1 MLSGDNYPRL
11 NNAWARDA
19 TLDSERTYHNRST
32 ARHDL
37 KIFLHSFSATAP
49 QRSHVHCGLRM
60 PTFAAVDIGSNS
72 VRLKIARL
80 QNGRLRSLHEDRE
93 VTRLGE
99 GAFRSGFLT
108 PESMAETVKVLR
120 RFHRA
125 TQQIVTD
132 TVRVVATSALR
143 DARNSQAFL
152 EWVGSATVWRV
163 EIISGVEEAR
173 LIHLGLVSGSR
184 VDSYPTLMMD
194 LGGGSCEL
202 TVTHG
207 GHIRDAVSLP
217 LGAVR
222 LTDEFLRHDP
232 VRKGEL
238 KRLRGF
244 VAREVDRI
252 ATRIAAA
259 RIKNVIA
266 TSGTAA
272 ALAAVA
278 THLRRGTGRQRAIV
292 SQAEMT
298 RIAKRLSR
306 IPVAERRKIE
316 GIGPRR
322 AEIIVA
328 GALVYN
334 ELMERCHL
342 RMFRYSPL
350 GLRDGIL
357 AQMAADYDRSTRSG
371 KQIESERWESIM
383 KAVDHYGVDRKHA
396 MDVRDAAMLLFSS
409 LRSVHRLPPEYRE
422 WLSAAAML
430 YEVGD
435 YVNRNGR
442 HRHTYYI
449 ISNSEIL
456 GYTPQQRRLIAA
468 IARYLGNS
476 RPTTE
481 DGPMKNVDPVDRGGV
496 QKAILLLRL
505 ARALNLGRSRAVQK
519 VRVGLRPAEV
529 KLTLL
534 PRRRMGVDL
543 EMWAIEKDRDYFRE
557 VFGRELSTA
566 VS

>member
-1 MLSGDNYPRL
+1 
-11 NNAWARDA
+11 
-19 TLDSERTYHNRST
+19 
-32 ARHDL
+32 
-37 KIFLHSFSATAP
+37 
-49 QRSHVHCGLRM
+49 M

-80 QNGRLRSLHEDRE
+80 QAGRLRALHEDRE

-99 GAFRSGFLT
+99 GVFGSGFLT
-108 PESMAETVKVLR
+108 PDSIAETVKVLR

-132 TVRVVATSALR
+132 SVRVVATSALR

-152 EWVGSATVWRV
+152 EWVRSATGWRV

-173 LIHLGLVSGSR
+173 LIHLGLVSSAR
-184 VDSYPTLMMD
+184 VDRSPTLMMD

-202 TVTHG
+202 TVTQG

-222 LTDEFLRHDP
+222 LTNEFLRHDP
-232 VRKGEL
+232 IRKGEL

-244 VAREVDRI
+244 ITREVNRIIDRI
-252 ATRIAAA
+252 STAKL
-259 RIKNVIA
+259 KNVIA

-278 THLRRGTGRQRAIV
+278 SHLRRGASRQRLIV
-292 SQAEMT
+292 SSAEMK
-298 RIAKRLSR
+298 RIAKRLAR
-306 IPVAERRKIE
+306 LPVAERRKIQ
-316 GIGPRR
+316 GIGPKR

-328 GALVYN
+328 GATVYQ
-334 ELMERCHL
+334 ELLDRL
-342 RMFRYSPL
+342 RLKGFRYSPL

-371 KQIESERWESIM
+371 RQVEFERWESIM
-383 KAVDHYGVDRKHA
+383 TAVNHYRVDRKHA
-396 MDVRDAAMLLFSS
+396 LDVRNAATLLFSA
-409 LRSVHRLPPEYRE
+409 LRSLHRLPPEYRE

-442 HRHTYYI
+442 HRHTHYI

-456 GYTPQQRRLIAA
+456 GYTPQQRRIIAA
-468 IARYLGNS
+468 IARYLGKS
-476 RPTTE
+476 RPAME
-481 DGPMKNVDPVDRGGV
+481 DGPMKLLDPGDRADV

-505 ARALNLGRSRAVQK
+505 ARALNLGRSRAVER
-519 VRVGLRPAEV
+519 VRVGVRSAEV
-529 KLTLL
+529 KLTLV

-543 EMWAIEKDRDYFRE
+543 ELWAIEKERDYFRE

-566 VS
+566 AS

>member
-1 MLSGDNYPRL
+1 
-11 NNAWARDA
+11 
-19 TLDSERTYHNRST
+19 
-32 ARHDL
+32 
-37 KIFLHSFSATAP
+37 
-49 QRSHVHCGLRM
+49 M

-80 QNGRLRSLHEDRE
+80 QGGRLRAVHEDRE

-99 GAFRSGFLT
+99 GVFRSGFLT

-120 RFHRA
+120 RFHRS

-152 EWVGSATVWRV
+152 EWVRSATGWRV

-173 LIHLGLVSGSR
+173 LIHLGLVSSPR
-184 VDSYPTLMMD
+184 ADRASALMID

-202 TVTHG
+202 TVSQG

-232 VRKGEL
+232 ARKGEL
-238 KRLRGF
+238 KRLRGL
-244 VAREVDRI
+244 VAREVGRI
-252 ATRIAAA
+252 ADRIAAA

-278 THLRRGTGRQRAIV
+278 THLRRGRNRQRSLV
-292 SQAEMT
+292 TRAEMA
-298 RIAKRLSR
+298 RIAKRLAR
-306 IPVAERRKIE
+306 LPVAERRKIQ

-328 GALVYN
+328 GAMVYH
-334 ELMERCHL
+334 ELLERL
-342 RMFRYSPL
+342 RLKGFRYSPL

-371 KQIESERWESIM
+371 RQVESERWESIM
-383 KAVDHYGVDRKHA
+383 KAVDHYRVDRKHA
-396 MDVRDAAMLLFSS
+396 LDVRDSAMLLFSA
-409 LRSVHRLPPEYRE
+409 LRSVHRLPVEYRE
-422 WLSAAAML
+422 WISAAAML

-442 HRHTYYI
+442 HRHAHYI

-468 IARYLGNS
+468 IARYLGKS
-476 RPTTE
+476 RPATD
-481 DGPMKNVDPVDRGGV
+481 DGPMKVIETADRANV

-519 VRVGLRPAEV
+519 VRIGLRSAEV
-529 KLTLL
+529 KLTLV

-543 EMWAIEKDRDYFRE
+543 ELWAVEKECDYFRE
-557 VFGRELSTA
+557 VFGRELVTA

>member
-1 MLSGDNYPRL
+1 
-11 NNAWARDA
+11 
-19 TLDSERTYHNRST
+19 
-32 ARHDL
+32 
-37 KIFLHSFSATAP
+37 
-49 QRSHVHCGLRM
+49 M

-80 QNGRLRSLHEDRE
+80 QAGRLRALHEDRE

-99 GAFRSGFLT
+99 GVFGSGFLT
-108 PESMAETVKVLR
+108 PDSIAETVKVLR

-132 TVRVVATSALR
+132 SVRVVATSALR

-152 EWVGSATVWRV
+152 EWVRSATGWRV

-173 LIHLGLVSGSR
+173 LIHLGLVSSGR
-184 VDSYPTLMMD
+184 VDRSPTLMMD

-202 TVTHG
+202 TVSQG

-222 LTDEFLRHDP
+222 LTNEFLRHDP
-232 VRKGEL
+232 TRKGEL

-244 VAREVDRI
+244 VTREVNRIIDRI
-252 ATRIAAA
+252 ATAKV
-259 RIKNVIA
+259 KNVIA

-272 ALAAVA
+272 ALVAVA
-278 THLRRGTGRQRAIV
+278 SHLRHGASRQRLIV
-292 SQAEMT
+292 SYAEMT
-298 RIAKRLSR
+298 RIAKRLAR
-306 IPVAERRKIE
+306 LPVAERSKIE

-328 GALVYN
+328 GATVYQ
-334 ELMERCHL
+334 ELLDRL
-342 RMFRYSPL
+342 RLKGFRYSPL

-371 KQIESERWESIM
+371 RQIEFERWESIM
-383 KAVDHYGVDRKHA
+383 NAVDHYRVDRKHA
-396 MDVRDAAMLLFSS
+396 LDVRDAATLLFLA
-409 LRSVHRLPPEYRE
+409 LRSLHRLPPEYRE

-442 HRHTYYI
+442 HRHTHYI

-456 GYTPQQRRLIAA
+456 GYTPQQRRIIAA
-468 IARYLGNS
+468 IARYLGKS
-476 RPTTE
+476 RPALE
-481 DGPMKNVDPVDRGGV
+481 DGPMKLLDPGDRLNV

-505 ARALNLGRSRAVQK
+505 ARALNLGRSRAVEK
-519 VRVGLRPAEV
+519 TRVGVRSGEV
-529 KLTLL
+529 KLTLV

-543 EMWAIEKDRDYFRE
+543 ELWAIEKERDYFRE

>member
-1 MLSGDNYPRL
+1 
-11 NNAWARDA
+11 
-19 TLDSERTYHNRST
+19 
-32 ARHDL
+32 
-37 KIFLHSFSATAP
+37 
-49 QRSHVHCGLRM
+49 M

-80 QNGRLRSLHEDRE
+80 QAGRLRALHEDRE

-99 GAFRSGFLT
+99 GVFGSGFLT
-108 PESMAETVKVLR
+108 PDSIAETVKVLR

-132 TVRVVATSALR
+132 SVRVVATSALR

-152 EWVGSATVWRV
+152 EWVRSATGWRV

-173 LIHLGLVSGSR
+173 LIHLGIVASGR
-184 VDSYPTLMMD
+184 VDRSPTLMMD

-202 TVTHG
+202 TVSHG

-222 LTDEFLRHDP
+222 LSNEFLRHDP
-232 VRKGEL
+232 IRKGEL

-244 VAREVDRI
+244 IAREVNRVIDRI
-252 ATRIAAA
+252 PAAK
-259 RIKNVIA
+259 IKKVIA

-278 THLRRGTGRQRAIV
+278 SHLRRGASRQRLMV
-292 SQAEMT
+292 SRAEMD
-298 RIAKRLSR
+298 RIAKRLAR
-306 IPVAERRKIE
+306 LPVAERRKIE

-328 GALVYN
+328 GATVYQ
-334 ELMERCHL
+334 ELLDRL
-342 RMFRYSPL
+342 RLKGFRYSPL

-371 KQIESERWESIM
+371 RQIEFERWESIM
-383 KAVDHYGVDRKHA
+383 TAVDHYRVDRKHA
-396 MDVRDAAMLLFSS
+396 LDVRDSATTLFSA
-409 LRSVHRLPPEYRE
+409 LRSLHRLPPEYRE

-442 HRHTYYI
+442 HRHTHYI

-456 GYTPQQRRLIAA
+456 GYTPQQRRTIAA
-468 IARYLGNS
+468 IARYLGKS
-476 RPTTE
+476 RPALE
-481 DGPMKNVDPVDRGGV
+481 DGPMKLLDPGDRADV

-505 ARALNLGRSRAVQK
+505 ARALNLGRSRAVEK
-519 VRVGLRPAEV
+519 VRVGVRSAEV
-529 KLTLL
+529 KLTLV

-543 EMWAIEKDRDYFRE
+543 ELWAIEKERDYFRE

-566 VS
+566 AS

>member
-1 MLSGDNYPRL
+1 
-11 NNAWARDA
+11 
-19 TLDSERTYHNRST
+19 
-32 ARHDL
+32 
-37 KIFLHSFSATAP
+37 
-49 QRSHVHCGLRM
+49 M

-80 QNGRLRSLHEDRE
+80 QAGRLRALHEDRE

-99 GAFRSGFLT
+99 GVFGSGFLT
-108 PESMAETVKVLR
+108 PDSIAETVKVLR

-132 TVRVVATSALR
+132 SVRIVATSALR

-152 EWVGSATVWRV
+152 EWVRSATGWRV

-173 LIHLGLVSGSR
+173 LIHLGLVSSGR
-184 VDSYPTLMMD
+184 VDRSPTLMMD

-202 TVTHG
+202 TVSQG

-222 LTDEFLRHDP
+222 LTNEFLRHDP
-232 VRKGEL
+232 ARKGEL

-244 VAREVDRI
+244 ITREVNRVIDRI
-252 ATRIAAA
+252 PTAKV
-259 RIKNVIA
+259 KNVIA

-278 THLRRGTGRQRAIV
+278 SHLRRGASRQRLVV
-292 SQAEMT
+292 SSAEMK
-298 RIAKRLSR
+298 RIAKRLAR
-306 IPVAERRKIE
+306 LPVAERRKIE

-328 GALVYN
+328 GATVYQ
-334 ELMERCHL
+334 ELLDRL
-342 RMFRYSPL
+342 RLKGFRYSPL

-371 KQIESERWESIM
+371 RQIESERWESIM
-383 KAVDHYGVDRKHA
+383 NAIDHYRVDRKHA
-396 MDVRDAAMLLFSS
+396 LDVRDHATLLFSS
-409 LRSVHRLPPEYRE
+409 LRSLHRLPPEYRE

-442 HRHTYYI
+442 HRHAHYI

-456 GYTPQQRRLIAA
+456 GYTPQQRRIIGA
-468 IARYLGNS
+468 IARYLGKS
-476 RPTTE
+476 RPAME
-481 DGPMKNVDPVDRGGV
+481 DGPMKLLDPGDRAEV

-505 ARALNLGRSRAVQK
+505 ARALNLGRSRAVER
-519 VRVGLRPAEV
+519 VRVGLRSAEV
-529 KLTLL
+529 KLTLV

-543 EMWAIEKDRDYFRE
+543 ELWAIEKERDYFRE

>member
-1 MLSGDNYPRL
+1 
-11 NNAWARDA
+11 
-19 TLDSERTYHNRST
+19 
-32 ARHDL
+32 
-37 KIFLHSFSATAP
+37 
-49 QRSHVHCGLRM
+49 M

-80 QNGRLRSLHEDRE
+80 QAGRLRPLHEDRE
-93 VTRLGE
+93 VTRLGQ
-99 GAFRSGFLT
+99 GVFISGFLT

-132 TVRVVATSALR
+132 SVRVVATSALR

-152 EWVGSATVWRV
+152 EWVRSATGWRM

-173 LIHLGLVSGSR
+173 LIHLGLVTSPR
-184 VDSYPTLMMD
+184 VDRAPTLMMD

-202 TVTHG
+202 TVSQRG
-207 GHIRDAVSLP
+207 RIRDAVSLP

-222 LTDEFLRHDP
+222 LSNEFLLHDP
-232 VRKGEL
+232 ARKSEL
-238 KRLRGF
+238 TQLRGF
-244 VAREVDRI
+244 ITREVNKVVERI
-252 ATRIAAA
+252 TTAKV
-259 RIKNVIA
+259 KNVIA

-278 THLRRGTGRQRAIV
+278 SHLNRGRGTRSMV
-292 SQAEMT
+292 SRTDMR
-298 RIAKRLSR
+298 RIAKRLSKLP
-306 IPVAERRKIE
+306 IAERRKIE

-328 GALVYN
+328 GAAVYYELV
-334 ELMERCHL
+334 ERLHL
-342 RMFRYSPL
+342 KGFRYSPL

-357 AQMAADYDRSTRSG
+357 AQMAAEYDRSTRSG
-371 KQIESERWESIM
+371 RQIEFERWESIM
-383 KAVDHYGVDRKHA
+383 NAVAHYHIDRKHA
-396 MDVRDAAMLLFSS
+396 LDVRDSASLLFSA
-409 LRSVHRLPPEYRE
+409 LRSLHGLPNEYQE

-442 HRHTYYI
+442 HRHTHYI

-456 GYTPQQRRLIAA
+456 GYTPPQRRIIAA
-468 IARYLGNS
+468 IARYLGKS
-476 RPTTE
+476 KPATD
-481 DGPMKNVDPVDRGGV
+481 DGPMKLVESAERPDVE
-496 QKAILLLRL
+496 KAIVLLRL
-505 ARALNLGRSRAVQK
+505 ARALNLGRSRAVEK
-519 VRVGLRPAEV
+519 VRIAVRSAEV
-529 KLTLL
+529 KLTLV

-543 EMWAIEKDRDYFRE
+543 EVWAIQKEGAYFRE

-566 VS
+566 LS

>member
-1 MLSGDNYPRL
+1 
-11 NNAWARDA
+11 
-19 TLDSERTYHNRST
+19 
-32 ARHDL
+32 
-37 KIFLHSFSATAP
+37 
-49 QRSHVHCGLRM
+49 M

-80 QNGRLRSLHEDRE
+80 QGGRLRALHEDRE

-99 GAFRSGFLT
+99 GVFGSGFLT
-108 PESMAETVKVLR
+108 PDSIAETVKVLR

-132 TVRVVATSALR
+132 SVRVVATSALR

-152 EWVGSATVWRV
+152 QWVRSATGWRV

-173 LIHLGLVSGSR
+173 LIHLGLVSSGR
-184 VDSYPTLMMD
+184 VDRSPTLMMD

-202 TVTHG
+202 TVTQG

-222 LTDEFLRHDP
+222 LTNEFLHHDP
-232 VRKGEL
+232 SRKGEL

-244 VAREVDRI
+244 VTREVNRIIDRI
-252 ATRIAAA
+252 ATAKV
-259 RIKNVIA
+259 KNVIA

-278 THLRRGTGRQRAIV
+278 SHLRRGASGQRLMV
-292 SQAEMT
+292 SSAEMK
-298 RIAKRLSR
+298 RIAKRLAR
-306 IPVAERRKIE
+306 LPVAERRKIE

-328 GALVYN
+328 GATVYQ
-334 ELMERCHL
+334 ELLDRL
-342 RMFRYSPL
+342 RLKGFRYSPL

-371 KQIESERWESIM
+371 RQIEFERWESIM
-383 KAVDHYGVDRKHA
+383 TAVDHYRVDRKHA
-396 MDVRDAAMLLFSS
+396 LDVRDSATLLFSA
-409 LRSVHRLPPEYRE
+409 LRSLHRLPPEYRE

-442 HRHTYYI
+442 HRHTHYI

-468 IARYLGNS
+468 VARYLGKS
-476 RPTTE
+476 RPTLE
-481 DGPMKNVDPVDRGGV
+481 DGPMKLLDPGDRADV

-505 ARALNLGRSRAVQK
+505 ARALNLGRSRAVER
-519 VRVGLRPAEV
+519 VRVVVRSAEV
-529 KLTLL
+529 KLTLV

-543 EMWAIEKDRDYFRE
+543 ELWAIEKERDYFRE

-566 VS
+566 AS

>member
-1 MLSGDNYPRL
+1 
-11 NNAWARDA
+11 
-19 TLDSERTYHNRST
+19 
-32 ARHDL
+32 
-37 KIFLHSFSATAP
+37 
-49 QRSHVHCGLRM
+49 M

-80 QNGRLRSLHEDRE
+80 QSGRLRPIHEDRE

-99 GAFRSGFLT
+99 GVFRSGFLT

-120 RFHRA
+120 RFHRT
-125 TQQIVTD
+125 TQQVVTD
-132 TVRVVATSALR
+132 SVRVVATSALR

-152 EWVGSATVWRV
+152 EWVRSATGWRV
-163 EIISGVEEAR
+163 EIVSGVEEAR

-184 VDSYPTLMMD
+184 VDRAPTLMID

-202 TVTHG
+202 TVSQG

-222 LTDEFLRHDP
+222 LTDEFLNHDP
-232 VRKGEL
+232 ARKGEL

-244 VAREVDRI
+244 VTREVGK
-252 ATRIAAA
+252 IAARMA
-259 RIKNVIA
+259 AAHVKNVIA

-278 THLRRGTGRQRAIV
+278 SHLRRDNNRRRLIV
-292 SQAEMT
+292 SRAEMT

-306 IPVAERRKIE
+306 LPVAERRKIE

-322 AEIIVA
+322 AEIIIA
-328 GALVYN
+328 GATVYR
-334 ELMERCHL
+334 ELHDRLHL
-342 RMFRYSPL
+342 AGFRYSPL
-350 GLRDGIL
+350 GLRDGVL

-371 KQIESERWESIM
+371 RQIESERWESIV
-383 KAVDHYGVDRKHA
+383 KAVNHYHIDRKHA
-396 MDVRDAAMLLFSS
+396 LDVRESAMLLFSS
-409 LRSVHRLPPEYRE
+409 LRSIHRLPPEYRE
-422 WLSAAAML
+422 LLSAAAML

-435 YVNRNGR
+435 YVNRNGH
-442 HRHTYYI
+442 HRHTHYI
-449 ISNSEIL
+449 LSNSEIL
-456 GYTPQQRRLIAA
+456 GYTPQQRRTIAA
-468 IARYLGNS
+468 IARYLGKS
-476 RPTTE
+476 RPTVD
-481 DGPMKNVDPVDRGGV
+481 DGPMKVIDTADRADV

-505 ARALNLGRSRAVQK
+505 ARALNLGRSRAVEK
-519 VRVGLRPAEV
+519 VRIGLRSAGV
-529 KLTLL
+529 RLTLV

-543 EMWAIEKDRDYFRE
+543 ELWAIEKECDYFRE